1 MGNIK
6 IVSASAGSGK
16 TYNLAYEYVR
26 NVIDDPSLYRHIL
39 AVTFTNKATE
49 EMKRRILFKINELAT
64 EKEHEYISRLL
75 ADLQLSEQEITSRAT
90 TVRSFILHDYSH
102 FSVVTI
108 DKFFQRIIRSFIKE
122 LGVELNFNLELQIE
136 SLLGSAADR
145 MIDEISTDNSLREW
159 IAEFVNDRIDDGRQW
174 DIRKE
179 LLGLGS
185 EVFKEDF
192 KRSKGN
198 KVTKELLKKIVNK
211 TVAESEKA
219 KKRITSIAQQIL
231 NIASSNNLEVT
242 DFSNGH
248 KGTAGWVAKIASG
261 ELSPYAK
268 RVSDTLESGCWHS
281 AKSPKKAQIENAAP
295 RLTELLSE
303 LVKTYDGSS
312 EAINSAAL
320 LRENYRNFALLDDL
334 RAKIAQ
340 VSQEENIVHISEIN
354 DMLSKLISGNDTPFV
369 FEKAGNYYSHFMI
382 DEFQD
387 TSAMQW
393 ENFIP
398 LLKNATSQSEATPV
412 MLVGDVKQSIYRW
425 RGGDWGI
432 LARRAE
438 LEFHDTEKTSL
449 RNNFR
454 SRRNLVEFINAVIKS
469 CATLENEKINSALC
483 SALAAGK
490 IEKALFDELNDTVQN
505 AYADCIQIPQEKNSG
520 GYVTI
525 TYYGENRDT
534 ETIPPVIAKV
544 EELQK
549 RGYRAGDIAIL
560 VRRNDEASRIATMLL
575 DHKRANPN
583 SPYRY
588 DVVTQD
594 ALVIGKSP
602 VVNFTVSCFRLAV
615 NQSDSISRAIYN
627 RYLGKG
633 FGERLNADDSAF
645 FTHAGL
651 LPPEECFE
659 GIVMRYSLGTTDTN
673 ISYLQALHEQIL
685 TFTKG
690 NVADIPLFLR
700 WWNDTGCGKSI
711 PMPSGGDAIT
721 IDTIHRSKGLGYK
734 ALIIPYCNWSLTTK
748 TNSVIWSTASDG
760 TPAAEAGR
768 FPVRYKKAMGES
780 HFSHDFYR
788 EYVMA
793 QVDNLNLFYVALTRA
808 MDELH
813 IMMPSPGSRE
823 SEKVSVML
831 DSVII
836 RQDDEAAIG
845 NHAMPEAYVRGSI
858 TPNADGMVMKFG
870 TPTVVTKSVRKT
882 SPALPSYGTYDIEGQ
897 MAVRLSAQRYFED
910 GNMDGR
916 LSPRNYGVLL
926 HSLFEQSTDISEIL
940 GRIDELTANG
950 AINSDEA
957 AELKSRLDSAFSDK
971 TIRGW
976 FDGSWTEVHNEHAL
990 LLPGGD
996 TYRPDRVMAKK
1007 DSAVVVDYKFGLRQ
1021 SQKYVSQVRRYVS
1034 LLEGMGYSDVSGYI
1048 WYVSLGRYEKVQY

>member
-1 MGNIK
+1 MGNIR

-49 EMKRRILFKINELAT
+49 EMKRRILIKINELARG
-64 EKEHEYISRLL
+64 EEHEYIYRLS
-75 ADLQLSEQEITSRAT
+75 ADLQIPESEITSRAT
-90 TVRSFILHDYSH
+90 TVRSYILHDYSH

-122 LGVELNFNLELQIE
+122 LGAELNFNLELPVE

-145 MIDEISTDNSLREW
+145 MIDDISTDSALREW
-159 IAEFVNDRIDDGRQW
+159 IAAFVNDRIDDGRQW

-185 EVFKEDF
+185 EVFKEDY
-192 KRSKGN
+192 KRRKGG
-198 KVTKELLKKIVNK
+198 KVTKELLKKVVGK
-211 TVAESEKA
+211 ASAEAEKA
-219 KKRITSIAQQIL
+219 KAVITSTAKQIL
-231 NIASSNNLEVT
+231 DVATSNNLEIS
-242 DFSNGH
+242 DFSNGY
-248 KGTAGWVAKIASG
+248 KGVAGWVAKVASG
-261 ELSPYAK
+261 DLSPYAK
-268 RVSDTLESGCWHS
+268 RVTDALETGCWS
-281 AKSPKKAQIENAAP
+281 AAKSPKKAAIEAVAP
-295 RLTELLSE
+295 HLTEILGH
-303 LVKTYDGSS
+303 LVAAYDNGTDI
-312 EAINSAAL
+312 INSATL

-334 RAKIAQ
+334 RIKIAQ
-340 VSQEENIVHISEIN
+340 VSKEENIVHISEIN

-387 TSAMQW
+387 TSSMQW

-398 LLKNATSQSEATPV
+398 LLHNATSQSESAPV

-438 LEFHDTEKTSL
+438 LAFDGTEKTSL

-454 SRRNLVEFINAVIKS
+454 SRRNVVGFINAVIKS
-469 CATLENEKINSALC
+469 CADAENSKINTALTA
-483 SALAAGK
+483 ALAAGR
-490 IEKALFDELNDTVQN
+490 IDRELFTELDGTVKE
-505 AYADCIQIPQEKNSG
+505 AYADCIQIPQEKKTG
-520 GYVTI
+520 GYVTV
-525 TYYGENRDT
+525 TYYGENRDA
-534 ETIPPVIAKV
+534 ETIPPVIEKV
-544 EELQK
+544 EELQR

-560 VRRNDEASRIATMLL
+560 VRRNDEATRIATLLL
-575 DHKRANPN
+575 DHKRANPD
-583 SPYRY
+583 SAYRY

-594 ALVIGKSP
+594 ALVIGRSP
-602 VVNFTVSCFRLAV
+602 VVNFIIACFRLAI

-627 RYLGKG
+627 HYLEHG
-633 FGERLNADDSAF
+633 FGDNLSTDDEAF
-645 FTHAGL
+645 FVAARLT
-651 LPPEECFE
+651 PPEECFE
-659 GIVMRYSLGTTDTN
+659 NIVMRYRLGKTNTD
-673 ISYLQALHEQIL
+673 ISYIQALHEQIL
-685 TFTKG
+685 SFTKS

-700 WWNDTGCGKSI
+700 WWNDTGKGKSI
-711 PMPSGGDAIT
+711 PMPSDGNAIA

-734 ALIIPYCNWSLTTK
+734 ALIIPYCNWGLTTK
-748 TNSVIWSTASDG
+748 TNSVIWSAASEG
-760 TPAAEAGR
+760 TPAAEAGM

-788 EYVMA
+788 EYVMS

-813 IMMPSPGSRE
+813 IMMPTPGSRE

-836 RQDDEAAIG
+836 RQGDEAAIG
-845 NHAMPEAYVRGSI
+845 NQAAPEAYIRGHI
-858 TPNADGMVMKFG
+858 TPNSDGMVMEFG
-870 TPTVVTKSVRKT
+870 EPTIATESKPASTPH
-882 SPALPSYGTYDIEGQ
+882 LPSYDTYDTAGR
-897 MAVRLSAQRYFED
+897 MAVRLSSQRYFEED
-910 GNMDGR
+910 GTDGR

-926 HSLFEQSTDISEIL
+926 HSLFEQSADINEIS
-940 GRIDELTANG
+940 GKIDELTRNG
-950 AINSDEA
+950 IINAQEA
-957 AELKSRLDSAFSDK
+957 VELQSRLNNALADE

-976 FDGSWTEVHNEHAL
+976 FDGSWETIRNEHAV

-996 TYRPDRVMAKK
+996 TYRPDRVMTSGGTAI
-1007 DSAVVVDYKFGLRQ
+1007 VIDYKFGLHE
-1021 SQKYVSQVRRYVS
+1021 SPKYAAQVRLYSS
-1034 LLEGMGYSDVSGYI
+1034 LLNEMGYTNVSGYV
-1048 WYVSLGRYEKVQY
+1048 WYVSLGRYEKV